1 MSPAGFVNHCF
12 EAMVSKI
19 GQTGDSKMYELLQ
32 FYDRRKGGISRYLKT
47 IQIILLIKIMRKR
60 LPKNFIFMTAK
71 KRLKNDR
78 LS

>member
-32 FYDRRKGGISRYLKT
+32 FYDKQKDGNLR
-47 IQIILLIKIMRKR
+47 
-60 LPKNFIFMTAK
+60 
-71 KRLKNDR
+71 
-78 LS
+78 